1 MSRRGAITPATWG
14 RMLSAPPILGGD
26 DLGWRTSLVRRWTGT
41 DAAMSQPPLDHHYVI
56 VHLGG
61 RKTVER
67 RSLDGPPQTFAVE
80 EGTISIAPAGSAF
93 EWRTSGPID
102 FAHFYVSPARFD
114 RIVALV
120 FDREPSR
127 VALTASVGIADPL
140 LAQMILCMLDEVQRR
155 SPWRA
160 AYLDALSEAA
170 TIHLAGRHS
179 SLADVDQCARHAL
192 APSRLRRV
200 LAHIEAS
207 LGGPITLEN
216 LASVAGLSR
225 YHFGRVFRS
234 ATGEAPLAFV
244 AQRRVERARM
254 MLRDSSLPL
263 SEIARQTG
271 FASPAYFSTAFRRVT
286 GMAPSDYRRQ
296 L

>member
-1 MSRRGAITPATWG
+1 MNRRSAITPATWG

-56 VHLGG
+56 LHLGG
-61 RKTVER
+61 RKIVER
-67 RSLDGPPQTFAVE
+67 RSPGEAPQSFTVE
-80 EGTISIAPAGSAF
+80 ERSISIAPAGSAF
-93 EWRTSGPID
+93 EWRTTGPID
-102 FAHFYVSPARFD
+102 FAHFYVAPARFD
-114 RIVALV
+114 RVVALV

-127 VALTASVGIADPL
+127 VVLNACVGADDPL
-140 LAQMILCMLDEVQRR
+140 LAQMILGMLDEVQRR
-155 SPWRA
+155 NAWRA

-179 SLADVDQCARHAL
+179 TLNEVEQPARHAL

-200 LAHIEAS
+200 LAHIDAS
-207 LGGPITLEN
+207 LDGPITLEQ
-216 LASVAGLSR
+216 LAGVAGLSR

-234 ATGEAPLAFV
+234 ATGEAPLTFV

-254 MLRDSSLPL
+254 LLRDSGLPL
-263 SEIARQTG
+263 AEIARRTG